1 MTDVR
6 AMSEARAPFAAEEGA
21 QDLDKE
27 SPPRLGLGLLST
39 VLLELGSQG
48 FSLLATVM
56 AA

>member
-1 MTDVR
+1 MTEVR